1 MASTHKLDPAT
12 EITNEIIAL
21 LEKGTMPWRQP
32 WKIAGGGV
40 PLRHNGERYQGIN
53 AFLLGLRATMMGYT
67 SPYWMTFAQAK
78 ALDASVRRG
87 ERSST
92 VVYYGTAKKR
102 GTEKSDAGSDAG
114 GEDDGREGSGSY
126 RFLKSY
132 RVFHV
137 SQIEGLDASYH
148 PEPEGDPNDGPEPIP
163 EAQAFFDAIDA
174 DVVIGGDR
182 ACYVPSFDRIH
193 MPPLVRFERA
203 SSYYSTLFHELGHW
217 TKAKDRLDRSFGVS
231 SFGNEAYSKE
241 ELCVELA
248 AVIGG
253 QRLGFAADHIENHAA
268 YIASWLKVLKSD
280 TRFLFTAA
288 AHAQRIVDFLVGASE
303 AGAKAKEAIHEAA

>member
-1 MASTHKLDPAT
+1 MATTQKLDPAT

-21 LEKGTMPWRQP
+21 LEKGTIPWRQP

-53 AFLLGLRATMMGYT
+53 AFLLGLRATMMGYS

-87 ERSST
+87 ERSSI

-102 GTEKSDAGSDAG
+102 GAEGSDAG
-114 GEDDGREGSGSY
+114 GDAGGEDEGREGGGSY

-137 SQIEGLDASYH
+137 SQIDGLDASYH
-148 PEPEGDPNDGPEPIP
+148 PEPEGDPSDGPEPIP
-163 EAQAFFDAIDA
+163 EVEAFFDAIDA

-182 ACYVPSFDRIH
+182 ACYIPSLDRIH
-193 MPPLVRFERA
+193 MPPLVRFESA
-203 SSYYSTLFHELGHW
+203 SSHYSTLFHELGHW

-268 YIASWLKVLKSD
+268 YISSWLK
-280 TRFLFTAA
+280 
-288 AHAQRIVDFLVGASE
+288 
-303 AGAKAKEAIHEAA
+303 

>member
-1 MASTHKLDPAT
+1 MATTQKLDPAT

-21 LEKGTMPWRQP
+21 LERGTMPWRQP

-53 AFLLGLRATMMGYT
+53 AFLLGLRATMMGYS
-67 SPYWMTFAQAK
+67 SPYWMTFNQARE
-78 ALDASVRRG
+78 LDACVRRG
-87 ERSST
+87 ERSSI
-92 VVYYGTAKKR
+92 VVYYGSAKKR
-102 GTEKSDAGSDAG
+102 GAETSDGDG
-114 GEDDGREGSGSY
+114 GDEGKEGGGSY

-137 SQIEGLDASYH
+137 SQIDGLDASYH
-148 PEPEGDPNDGPEPIP
+148 PEPEGDPSDGPQPIP

-182 ACYVPSFDRIH
+182 ACYIPSLDRIH
-193 MPPLVRFERA
+193 MPPMARFESA

-217 TKAKDRLDRSFGVS
+217 TKTEDRLDRSFGVS

-241 ELCVELA
+241 ELCVEIS
-248 AVIGG
+248 AVVGG
-253 QRLGFAADHIENHAA
+253 QRLGFAPNHIENHAA
-268 YIASWLKVLKSD
+268 YVGSWLKVLKSD
-280 TRFLFTAA
+280 SRFLFTAA
-288 AHAQRIVDFLVGASE
+288 AHAQRIVDFLVAASE
-303 AGAKAKEAIHEAA
+303 TGTKAKEAIHEAA